1 MALASP
7 CGILSDEEECGAV
20 FESTA
25 ADIGA
30 LMRSQRFVSP
40 LPEISVIT
48 PAADPQTP
56 TQEVLPA
63 HFHGKL
69 LKEGQF
75 VAKSC

>member
-7 CGILSDEEECGAV
+7 CGVLSDEDECGAV

-30 LMRSQRFVSP
+30 LLRCQRFVSP

-48 PAADPQTP
+48 PAADSQTP
-56 TQEVLPA
+56 TKEV
-63 HFHGKL
+63 
-69 LKEGQF
+69 
-75 VAKSC
+75 

>member
-7 CGILSDEEECGAV
+7 CGVLSDEDECGAV

-30 LMRSQRFVSP
+30 LLRSRRFVSP

-48 PAADPQTP
+48 PAADSQTP
-56 TQEVLPA
+56 TKEV
-63 HFHGKL
+63 
-69 LKEGQF
+69 
-75 VAKSC
+75 

>member
-7 CGILSDEEECGAV
+7 YGVLSDEEECGAV

-30 LMRSQRFVSP
+30 LMRGPRFASP

-48 PAADPQTP
+48 PAVDSQTP
-56 TQEVLPA
+56 TKQV
-63 HFHGKL
+63 
-69 LKEGQF
+69 
-75 VAKSC
+75 